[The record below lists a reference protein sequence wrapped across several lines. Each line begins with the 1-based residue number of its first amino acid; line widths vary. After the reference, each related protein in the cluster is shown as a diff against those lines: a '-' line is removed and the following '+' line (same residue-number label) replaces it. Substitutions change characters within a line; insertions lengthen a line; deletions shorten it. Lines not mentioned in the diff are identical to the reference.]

1 MRQAQGW
8 LRGCGEY
15 LRSTKGM
22 LQTTESSNEE
32 RPNLA
37 MATGQGEK
45 EQVTR
50 RPRALGEAVPT
61 GLSELSE
68 ARTAESTVCRE
79 KYEGNDSHQQMPLV
93 HPNAILLMTQ
103 ESATP
108 KKKRYKGLL
117 SSSDLHTL
125 LDPVT
130 EYPAYP
136 PFSRDK
142 MHSKQRYIKVLLPQL
157 WALET
162 WLLQEPQSTKP

>member
-1 MRQAQGW
+1 MARSRGVRQAQGW

-61 GLSELSE
+61 GLSELSK

-108 KKKRYKGLL
+108 KKKGTKDSCPPQTYTHSLTL
-117 SSSDLHTL
+117 SQNTLHTL
-125 LDPVT
+125 L
-130 EYPAYP
+130 
-136 PFSRDK
+136 S
-142 MHSKQRYIKVLLPQL
+142 
-157 WALET
+157 LET
-162 WLLQEPQSTKP
+162 KCTLNRGT